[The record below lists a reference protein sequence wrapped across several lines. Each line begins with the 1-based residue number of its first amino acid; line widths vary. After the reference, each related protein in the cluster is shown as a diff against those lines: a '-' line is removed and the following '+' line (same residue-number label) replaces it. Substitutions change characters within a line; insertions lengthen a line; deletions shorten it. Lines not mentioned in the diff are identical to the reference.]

1 MFQLRTSTPPAW
13 LEAVFSDFD
22 AFLADHT
29 LCERKASALG
39 LSLVAKYPDRVK
51 LIDPL
56 IAFAR
61 EELEH
66 FHIMYRVLASRGLPL
81 PIDAKDDY
89 VNGLRQLMR
98 TRGENLL
105 LDRLIV
111 SGIVEA
117 RGCERL
123 SLVAGALDPGEL
135 KQTYLELT
143 RAESRHHALF
153 FRLAGFY
160 FDEAEIRTR
169 SVELFDAEAELVG
182 SLPFRAA
189 VH

>member
-1 MFQLRTSTPPAW
+1 MFQLRTRTAPGW

-22 AFLADHT
+22 AFLSDHT

-66 FHIMYRVLASRGLPL
+66 FHIMYRVLVSRGLPL
-81 PIDAKDDY
+81 PVDAKDEY
-89 VNGLRQLMR
+89 VNALRQLMR
-98 TRGENLL
+98 TRGEALL

-111 SGIVEA
+111 GGIVEA

-123 SLVAGALDPGEL
+123 SLVATALEPGEL

-143 RAESRHHALF
+143 RSESRHHALF
-153 FRLAGFY
+153 FRLAGLY
-160 FDEAEIRTR
+160 FPQEEVTAR
-169 SVELFDAEAELVG
+169 SAELFDAEAEIVAG
-182 SLPFRAA
+182 LPLRAA